1 MQPSSSRSSSSENT
15 PVVSPAQP
23 EASISSP
30 STRAIQEQ
38 FATLKRLLTDQI
50 DECREG
56 TLRSEEMEREREHIR
71 VEEDVQ
77 NEEMKDHLHGALEA
91 QKSLASISSE
101 LTKSQGSF
109 TTSFACKRS
118 IFVELLFS
126 SPEEDME
133 KIRKVVEE
141 TQKAQEAE
149 LAATLEENLRYKRQK
164 HEELMEILRTR

>member
-15 PVVSPAQP
+15 SVVSPAQP

-101 LTKSQGSF
+101 LTKSQ
-109 TTSFACKRS
+109 
-118 IFVELLFS
+118 
-126 SPEEDME
+126 EEDME